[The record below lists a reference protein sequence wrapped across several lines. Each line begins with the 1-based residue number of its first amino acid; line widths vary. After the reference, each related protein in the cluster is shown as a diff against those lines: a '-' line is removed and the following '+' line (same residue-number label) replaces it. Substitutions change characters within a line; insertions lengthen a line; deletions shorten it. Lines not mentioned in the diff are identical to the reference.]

1 MSSDLVV
8 GVDGPEGLGSGY
20 VIAPG
25 LVLTSAHAVS
35 AVGGAVTFFRPGK
48 DGQYAAT
55 VAWRGTPGGRD
66 DAALLRFDDGH
77 PDTEG
82 APRPVAPVR
91 WGRLV
96 THRPAT
102 GCETWGL
109 PAVVQR
115 EHQAVEILHEQGTV
129 NRADRSVNNRYLM
142 RLAERVVPCTDPSGR
157 AISPWA
163 GLSGAAMFCDG
174 LLTGVICTDFG
185 GFAHTRLE
193 VAPAY
198 VLLGDDGFRR
208 VLAEHGVGTVLEPA
222 EWARLSSL
230 SPRAGERRAPRALP
244 ASPAA
249 LLEAGHAVVP
259 FRGREELLAELRL
272 WCEEPGLDVRLVH
285 GPGGQGKTR
294 LALELTARLQD
305 DRSTV
310 VWLKND
316 AKAEDM
322 AALGD
327 TAVALLVVL
336 DYAET
341 RVEQLTALLTM
352 VVARPLPTPFK
363 VLLLARTADDDWWQP
378 ARRANSDTRD
388 LLEDLIETPL
398 PPLEPHL
405 EGRAEAYRD
414 AVEHLARALPHVRG
428 QEHHTWPR
436 VAATV
441 TDALRRRPDRL
452 DGPGLETALALHMT
466 ALADLLDEA
475 VHAAASRSG
484 AATEPAIGARPVAV
498 AGRKT
503 VRVEQRLL
511 DHESNYWES
520 AAKQHPLMPLDE
532 ETREDALAAAFLCGA
547 DTPYEA
553 EALLGRISY
562 LRDHGRAC
570 HRALTGWIAA
580 LYPPRDG
587 KAWGSLRPDRL
598 TEYFVGVRL
607 TKNPGLAQ
615 DLLGGGMAADDR
627 RPDDLTDAQIA
638 RLLTVYA
645 RAAAHPAHRDALDE
659 HLTELCVRRRDVLTQ
674 PAIDVATHVERPRP
688 LVSALDRLADEH
700 GATPEDLLE
709 LADRLPRPTHA
720 LGPLAVKVAERLV
733 ESHRE
738 RAREDA
744 AGLPGLALMLR
755 RLTGRLG
762 DMGRTREAYEATGES
777 VGLYRRLARKDPA
790 AYRPHLAAVLHNLS
804 LTSRALGER
813 EEALASAQEAVEIYR
828 ELRLARPDAYEF
840 RSGLAHGLSA
850 LAQAEGELGRPEAA
864 LAAMDEEVG
873 IRREPAEEHG
883 DGALGPE
890 LAAALNNQAIWLVEC
905 GRVEEAVPVSEEAV
919 TCYRSLAE
927 RRPDAFR
934 NGVARS
940 LSTYSNCLHL
950 AGRPK
955 AALAATEEAVEIRRR
970 LAGKR
975 PGAYLADL
983 ALSVHSLAIDL
994 AGAGRPDEA
1003 LARAAEAVDLYRR
1016 LAEKEPTGFRHRLA
1030 NSLNTY
1036 AHRLNDAG
1044 RAADALGVAREA
1056 VGLYRPLFTAEP
1068 GAFRADLAMSLDTL
1082 AGQPEETGHPE
1093 DALRAGEESVGLYR
1107 ALVEQRPDAPLDD
1120 LASALTNLSRRLN
1133 TLGRPDE
1140 ALAALDEVVGVRRR
1154 SVTADPLGRSRSR
1167 LRSRSVLAGALL
1179 ARMHC
1184 LCDVGRTEDAVAA
1197 AAEAVELYRGLV
1209 KEDGE
1214 DGEDGDRD
1222 DRDREGGDK
1231 EDASGY
1237 ARGFAMA
1244 LSGLWLMRSRAGQT
1258 AEALATLEESIEV
1271 SGRLLGLGREQDAD
1285 SAWASASALV
1295 PASESA
1301 YGEEL
1306 FVLGTQLSAADR
1318 PDDAARVMRRAVAA
1332 LRRPS
1337 RDGSSGSSPRLPTA
1351 LSCLATYLIQAG
1363 RRAEALHVAEEV
1375 AELLGDLARRD
1386 EADQSPLP
1394 AHSLW
1399 VLGCLQHNAGRR
1411 EAEETLR
1418 RAVTVADALPPVG
1431 GRDVVRGLARSGLGV
1446 HLVEGGRAAEGLAY
1460 AREAV
1465 AIARELVGADPAHGR
1480 VLALMLIDLG
1490 RLLAL
1495 GSSAREE
1502 AFGVSAEALA
1512 VSEQVA
1518 TAGAAAGEPAL
1529 VWALAHHGL
1538 RLSEAGRHPE
1548 ALDATARAVSL
1559 SRSLAARHRAAH
1571 EDLLAFA
1578 LYAYARTR
1586 LLADAQRKEARDAIA
1601 EAAPLWRAIAENEPG
1616 LAGPYLDVVTETH
1629 ARLTTG
1635 PE

>member
-1 MSSDLVV
+1 MSSDLMV

-25 LVLTSAHAVS
+25 LVLTSAHVVPT
-35 AVGGAVTFFRPGK
+35 VGGAVTFFRPGK

-66 DAALLRFDDGH
+66 DAALLRFDEGH
-77 PDTEG
+77 PDMEG

-174 LLTGVICTDFG
+174 LLTGVICTDFS

-222 EWARLSSL
+222 EWARLSSP

-249 LLEAGHAVVP
+249 LLEARHAVVP

-294 LALELTARLQD
+294 LALELTARLESK
-305 DRSTV
+305 RSTV
-310 VWLKND
+310 VWLKSD

-352 VVARPLPTPFK
+352 VVARPVPTPFK

-398 PPLEPHL
+398 PPLEPKP

-414 AVEHLARALPHVRG
+414 AVEHLALALPHVRG
-428 QEHHTWPR
+428 QEHHTWPK

-441 TDALRRRPDRL
+441 TDAVRRRPDRL

-498 AGRKT
+498 AGRKA

-520 AAKQHPLMPLDE
+520 AAKQHPLIPLDE

-547 DTPYEA
+547 DSAYQA

-598 TEYFVGVRL
+598 AEYFVGVRL

-615 DLLGGGMAADDR
+615 DLLGRGVTADDR
-627 RPDDLTDAQIA
+627 RPYDLTDAQIA
-638 RLLTVYA
+638 QLLTVYA

-688 LVSALDRLADEH
+688 LVSALDRLADEP

-720 LGPLAVKVAERLV
+720 LGPLAAKVTERLV

-744 AGLPGLALMLR
+744 ACRPGLALMLR

-762 DMGRTREAYEATGES
+762 DVGRTREAYEATGEA
-777 VGLYRRLARKDPA
+777 VGLYRRLAREDPA

-804 LTSRALGER
+804 LTSRALGKR

-828 ELRLARPDAYEF
+828 ELRLARPDAHEF
-840 RSGLAHGLSA
+840 RSGLA
-850 LAQAEGELGRPEAA
+850 P
-864 LAAMDEEVG
+864 
-873 IRREPAEEHG
+873 RRG
-883 DGALGPE
+883 
-890 LAAALNNQAIWLVEC
+890 AAAPRAGAV
-905 GRVEEAVPVSEEAV
+905 GRA
-919 TCYRSLAE
+919 
-927 RRPDAFR
+927 
-934 NGVARS
+934 
-940 LSTYSNCLHL
+940 
-950 AGRPK
+950 
-955 AALAATEEAVEIRRR
+955 
-970 LAGKR
+970 
-975 PGAYLADL
+975 PGARG
-983 ALSVHSLAIDL
+983 
-994 AGAGRPDEA
+994 GAG
-1003 LARAAEAVDLYRR
+1003 
-1016 LAEKEPTGFRHRLA
+1016 
-1030 NSLNTY
+1030 
-1036 AHRLNDAG
+1036 
-1044 RAADALGVAREA
+1044 
-1056 VGLYRPLFTAEP
+1056 
-1068 GAFRADLAMSLDTL
+1068 
-1082 AGQPEETGHPE
+1082 
-1093 DALRAGEESVGLYR
+1093 
-1107 ALVEQRPDAPLDD
+1107 
-1120 LASALTNLSRRLN
+1120 
-1133 TLGRPDE
+1133 
-1140 ALAALDEVVGVRRR
+1140 
-1154 SVTADPLGRSRSR
+1154 
-1167 LRSRSVLAGALL
+1167 
-1179 ARMHC
+1179 
-1184 LCDVGRTEDAVAA
+1184 
-1197 AAEAVELYRGLV
+1197 
-1209 KEDGE
+1209 
-1214 DGEDGDRD
+1214 
-1222 DRDREGGDK
+1222 
-1231 EDASGY
+1231 
-1237 ARGFAMA
+1237 
-1244 LSGLWLMRSRAGQT
+1244 
-1258 AEALATLEESIEV
+1258 
-1271 SGRLLGLGREQDAD
+1271 
-1285 SAWASASALV
+1285 
-1295 PASESA
+1295 
-1301 YGEEL
+1301 
-1306 FVLGTQLSAADR
+1306 
-1318 PDDAARVMRRAVAA
+1318 
-1332 LRRPS
+1332 
-1337 RDGSSGSSPRLPTA
+1337 
-1351 LSCLATYLIQAG
+1351 
-1363 RRAEALHVAEEV
+1363 
-1375 AELLGDLARRD
+1375 
-1386 EADQSPLP
+1386 
-1394 AHSLW
+1394 
-1399 VLGCLQHNAGRR
+1399 
-1411 EAEETLR
+1411 
-1418 RAVTVADALPPVG
+1418 
-1431 GRDVVRGLARSGLGV
+1431 ARSG
-1446 HLVEGGRAAEGLAY
+1446 
-1460 AREAV
+1460 
-1465 AIARELVGADPAHGR
+1465 P
-1480 VLALMLIDLG
+1480 
-1490 RLLAL
+1490 
-1495 GSSAREE
+1495 
-1502 AFGVSAEALA
+1502 
-1512 VSEQVA
+1512 
-1518 TAGAAAGEPAL
+1518 
-1529 VWALAHHGL
+1529 
-1538 RLSEAGRHPE
+1538 
-1548 ALDATARAVSL
+1548 
-1559 SRSLAARHRAAH
+1559 
-1571 EDLLAFA
+1571 
-1578 LYAYARTR
+1578 
-1586 LLADAQRKEARDAIA
+1586 
-1601 EAAPLWRAIAENEPG
+1601 
-1616 LAGPYLDVVTETH
+1616 
-1629 ARLTTG
+1629 
-1635 PE
+1635 

>member
-1 MSSDLVV
+1 MSSDLMV

-25 LVLTSAHAVS
+25 LVLTSAHVVP

-115 EHQAVEILHEQGTV
+115 EHQAMEILHEQGTV

-198 VLLGDDGFRR
+198 VLLGDDDFRR
-208 VLAEHGVGTVLEPA
+208 VLAEHGVATVLEPA

-230 SPRAGERRAPRALP
+230 SPGAGGRRAPRALP

-249 LLEAGHAVVP
+249 LLEAGRAVVP
-259 FRGREELLAELRL
+259 FRGREELLSELRL

-294 LALELTARLQD
+294 LALELTARLES

-310 VWLKND
+310 VWLRSD

-352 VVARPLPTPFK
+352 VVARPVPTPFK

-378 ARRANSDTRD
+378 SRRANSDTRD

-398 PPLEPHL
+398 PPLEPHP

-414 AVEHLARALPHVRG
+414 AVEHLALALQLVRG
-428 QEHHTWPR
+428 QEHHTWPK

-441 TDALRRRPDRL
+441 TDAVRRRPDRL

-475 VHAAASRSG
+475 VHAATSRSG
-484 AATEPAIGARPVAV
+484 ATTEPAIGARPVAV

-532 ETREDALAAAFLCGA
+532 ETRKDALAAAFLCGA
-547 DTPYEA
+547 DTAYQA

-598 TEYFVGVRL
+598 AEYFVGVRL
-607 TKNPGLAQ
+607 TKNPDLAQ
-615 DLLGGGMAADDR
+615 DLLGGGMTADDR

-638 RLLTVYA
+638 QLLTVYA

-688 LVSALDRLADEH
+688 LVSALDRLADEP
-700 GATPEDLLE
+700 GATPEGLLE

-720 LGPLAVKVAERLV
+720 LGPLAAKVAERLV

-738 RAREDA
+738 RARGDA

-762 DMGRTREAYEATGES
+762 DVGRTREAYEATGES
-777 VGLYRRLARKDPA
+777 VGLYRRLAREDPA
-790 AYRPHLAAVLHNLS
+790 AHRPHLAAVLHNLS
-804 LTSRALGER
+804 LTSRALGKR
-813 EEALASAQEAVEIYR
+813 EEALASAQGAVEIYR
-828 ELRLARPDAYEF
+828 ELRLARPDAQEF
-840 RSGLAHGLSA
+840 RTGLAHGLGA

-873 IRREPAEEHG
+873 IRREAAEEDG

-919 TCYRSLAE
+919 TCYRFLAE

-955 AALAATEEAVEIRRR
+955 AALAAAEEAVAIRRR
-970 LAGKR
+970 LAGER
-975 PGAYLADL
+975 PGAYLSDL

-1003 LARAAEAVDLYRR
+1003 LARAAEAVGLYRR
-1016 LAEKEPTGFRHRLA
+1016 LTEKEPNGFRHRLA

-1044 RAADALGVAREA
+1044 RPADAREAAREA
-1056 VGLYRPLFTAEP
+1056 VSLYRPLFTAEP
-1068 GAFRADLAMSLDTL
+1068 GTFRADLAMSLDTL
-1082 AGQPEETGHPE
+1082 AGQLEETGRPE

-1107 ALVEQRPDAPLDD
+1107 ALVAQRPDVPLDD

-1140 ALAALDEVVGVRRR
+1140 ALAALDEVVSIRRR

-1167 LRSRSVLAGALL
+1167 FVLAGALL

-1184 LCDVGRTEDAVAA
+1184 LCDVGRTEVAVAT

-1214 DGEDGDRD
+1214 DLVKE
-1222 DRDREGGDK
+1222 DREGGDK
-1231 EDASGY
+1231 EDAYGY

-1271 SGRLLGLGREQDAD
+1271 SGRLLGLGREQNAD
-1285 SAWASASALV
+1285 SAWASTWA
-1295 PASESA
+1295 SA

-1332 LRRPS
+1332 LRQPPRG
-1337 RDGSSGSSPRLPTA
+1337 GSLGSSPRLPTA
-1351 LSCLATYLIQAG
+1351 LACLATYLVEAG
-1363 RRAEALHVAEEV
+1363 RRAEALPVAEE
-1375 AELLGDLARRD
+1375 ATELLGDLARRD
-1386 EADQSPLP
+1386 DAHQSPLP

-1418 RAVTVADALPPVG
+1418 RAVAVADALPPVG

-1465 AIARELVGADPAHGR
+1465 AIARELVGADPAHAR

-1495 GSSAREE
+1495 DSSAREE
-1502 AFGVSAEALA
+1502 AFGASAEALA

-1571 EDLLAFA
+1571 EDHLAFA

-1586 LLADAQRKEARDAIA
+1586 LLADAQREEARDAIA

-1616 LAGPYLDVVTETH
+1616 LVGPYLDVVTETH

>member
-1 MSSDLVV
+1 MSSDLMV

-25 LVLTSAHAVS
+25 LVLTSAHVVP

-66 DAALLRFDDGH
+66 DAALLHFDDRFEDGH
-77 PDTEG
+77 PDTDG

-142 RLAERVVPCTDPSGR
+142 RLTERAAPCTDPSGQ

-222 EWARLSSL
+222 EWAHLSGL
-230 SPRAGERRAPRALP
+230 SPRAGDRRTARALP

-249 LLEAGHAVVP
+249 LLEARHAVVP

-294 LALELTARLQD
+294 LALELTARLES

-310 VWLKND
+310 VWLKSD
-316 AKAEDM
+316 AKAENM

-341 RVEQLTALLTM
+341 RVEQLTALLKM
-352 VVARPLPTPFK
+352 IVSRPLSTPFK

-378 ARRANSDTRD
+378 ARRVNSDTRD

-398 PPLEPHL
+398 PPLEPHP
-405 EGRAEAYRD
+405 EGRADAYRD
-414 AVEHLARALPHVRG
+414 AVEHLAQALPQVRG
-428 QEHHTWPR
+428 QEHHTWPK

-441 TDALRRRPDRL
+441 TDAVRRWPDRL
-452 DGPGLETALALHMT
+452 DGPGLDTALALHMT

-475 VHAAASRSG
+475 VHTAAAQLG
-484 AATEPAIGARPVAV
+484 APAEPVAGIQPV
-498 AGRKT
+498 ATAGRKT

-511 DHESNYWES
+511 DHESNYWEN
-520 AAKQHPLMPLDE
+520 AAKQHPLVQLDE
-532 ETREDALAAAFLCGA
+532 ETRKDALAAAFLCGA
-547 DTPYEA
+547 DSPRQA

-562 LRDHGRAC
+562 LKDHGRAC
-570 HRALTGWIAA
+570 HRTLTGWIAA

-587 KAWGSLRPDRL
+587 KAWDSLRPDRL
-598 TEYFVGVRL
+598 AEYFVGERL
-607 TKNPGLAQ
+607 TKNPDLAQ
-615 DLLGGGMAADDR
+615 DLLGDDVTADGRGPHDR
-627 RPDDLTDAQIA
+627 RPYDLTDAQIA
-638 RLLTVYA
+638 QLLTVYT

-659 HLTELCVRRRDVLTQ
+659 HLTELCVSRRNVLTQ

-688 LVSALDRLADEH
+688 LVSALDQLADEPS
-700 GATPEDLLE
+700 ATPEDLLE

-720 LGPLAVKVAERLV
+720 LGPLAAKVTERLV

-744 AGLPGLALMLR
+744 ACLPGLALMLR

-762 DMGRTREAYEATGES
+762 DVGRTREAYEATGEA
-777 VGLYRRLARKDPA
+777 VGLYRRLAREDPA

-804 LTSRALGER
+804 LTARALGKR
-813 EEALASAQEAVEIYR
+813 EEALASAQEAVEIYG
-828 ELRLARPDAYEF
+828 ELRLARPDAHEF
-840 RSGLAHGLSA
+840 RSGLAHGLGA

-873 IRREPAEEHG
+873 IRRELADEHG
-883 DGALGPE
+883 DGDLPE
-890 LAAALNNQAIWLVEC
+890 LAAALNNRAIWLMEC

-970 LAGKR
+970 LAGER

-1003 LARAAEAVDLYRR
+1003 LARAAEAVGLYRH
-1016 LAEKEPTGFRHRLA
+1016 LVEKEPTGFRHRLA

-1044 RAADALGVAREA
+1044 RPADALEAAREA
-1056 VGLYRPLFTAEP
+1056 VGLYQPLFTAEP

-1082 AGQPEETGHPE
+1082 AGQLEETGHPE

-1107 ALVEQRPDAPLDD
+1107 ALVGQRPDAPLDD

-1133 TLGRPDE
+1133 TLGRADE
-1140 ALAALDEVVGVRRR
+1140 ALAALDEVVGIRRR
-1154 SVTADPLGRSRSR
+1154 SVTADPLGRSRS
-1167 LRSRSVLAGALL
+1167 RSRSVLAGALL

-1184 LCDVGRTEDAVAA
+1184 LCDVGRTEDAVAV

-1209 KEDGE
+1209 KEDQDE
-1214 DGEDGDRD
+1214 
-1222 DRDREGGDK
+1222 K
-1231 EDASGY
+1231 EDANGY

-1271 SGRLLGLGREQDAD
+1271 SGRLLGLEREEDTD
-1285 SAWASASALV
+1285 SA
-1295 PASESA
+1295 SA

-1306 FVLGTQLSAADR
+1306 FVLGTQLSAAGR
-1318 PDDAARVMRRAVAA
+1318 PDDAARVMRRAVTA
-1332 LRRPS
+1332 LRQPS
-1337 RDGSSGSSPRLPTA
+1337 RDGFAEPSPRLRTA
-1351 LSCLATYLIQAG
+1351 LSCLATYLIEAG
-1363 RRAEALHVAEEV
+1363 RRTEALPVAEE
-1375 AELLGDLARRD
+1375 ATELLGDLARRD
-1386 EADQSPLP
+1386 DAYESPLL

-1399 VLGCLQHNAGRR
+1399 LLGCLQHNVGRR

-1418 RAVTVADALPPVG
+1418 RAVTAADAVPSVG
-1431 GRDVVRGLARSGLGV
+1431 GRDVVRSLARSGLGV

-1460 AREAV
+1460 AQEAV
-1465 AIARELVGADPAHGR
+1465 TIARDLMGADPAHGR
-1480 VLALMLIDLG
+1480 VLALVLIDLG

-1495 GSSAREE
+1495 GSPAREE
-1502 AFGVSAEALA
+1502 AFRVSVEALA

-1518 TAGAAAGEPAL
+1518 TAGAAADGPVL

-1538 RLSEAGRHPE
+1538 RLSEAGRHTE

-1559 SRSLAARHRAAH
+1559 SRGLAARHRAAH
-1571 EDLLAFA
+1571 EDHLAFA

-1586 LLADAQRKEARDAIA
+1586 LLADTQREEARDAIT
-1601 EAAPLWRAIAENEPG
+1601 EAAPLWQAIAENEPG
-1616 LAGPYLDVVTETH
+1616 LAAPYLDVVTETH
-1629 ARLTTG
+1629 ARLTAG